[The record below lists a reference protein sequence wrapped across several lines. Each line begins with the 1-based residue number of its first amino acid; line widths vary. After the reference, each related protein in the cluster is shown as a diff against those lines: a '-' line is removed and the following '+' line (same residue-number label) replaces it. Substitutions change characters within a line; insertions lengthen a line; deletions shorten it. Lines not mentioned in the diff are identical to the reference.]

1 MMQQRLIS
9 KKPINYS
16 YGPYNKKDKDQQWIR
31 LTEGCPHNCPYCY
44 EPQEIKVF
52 DIPMIE
58 RPIVKIMD
66 MNILAPGKNPV
77 KILRNLPQRVTLTNE
92 IIEYEFICGID
103 YRFLTK
109 EIAQLI
115 KKHHVKRIRIAW
127 DWWYR
132 DQLKIKDALK
142 LIYSVGY
149 KPEDVI
155 IFMICNWEIP
165 YEECLRKMDL
175 CKVWNVK
182 IGDCYYD
189 NQIEIN
195 EKFVPIGW
203 TTMEALDFRS
213 KVRKHNQL
221 VNFKMDPQLKK
232 KRVVEG

>member
-1 MMQQRLIS
+1 MQQRLIS
-9 KKPINYS
+9 KSPINYS
-16 YGPYNKKDKDQQWIR
+16 YGPYNKMDKDQQWIR

-52 DIPMIE
+52 DIPEIE
-58 RPIVKIMD
+58 RSVVKIMD
-66 MNILAPGKNPV
+66 MNMLVPSKKPLEILTE
-77 KILRNLPQRVTLTNE
+77 LPTRFNGGF
-92 IIEYEFICGID
+92 IEYEFICGID

-109 EIAQLI
+109 EIAEEL
-115 KKHHVKRIRIAW
+115 KKHHVNRIRIAW

-149 KPEDVI
+149 KPENII

-195 EKFVPIGW
+195 EKFIPIGW
-203 TTMEALDFRS
+203 TTKQALDFRS
-213 KVRKHNQL
+213 RCRKHNQL

-232 KRVVEG
+232 KHTVEG